1 MDQEQDWCALWQ
13 DRLTCPGWRAIW
25 HVVVHCYR
33 IAGHVKQTA
42 KEVQGVG
49 PGPSGMPGFFI
60 GRSTATMTKDWK
72 TRTKLVHEGSRRSQY
87 GEMAEAI
94 FLTQGFV
101 YPDAEAAEARFVK
114 AGDDEFIYARYG
126 NPTTRMFEERIAALE
141 GTEDAFATASGMA
154 AVTGALMAMLRA
166 GDHIVSSR
174 ALFGSCL
181 YVLEEVL
188 TRFGVRVTFVDGADL
203 DQWRAAVVPGTKAVF
218 FEAMSNPALEMID
231 ITGVSKIAHAAGAL
245 VVCDNV
251 FATPVFSRA
260 VEQGADVIVYSTT
273 KHIDGQGRALGGV
286 VCASREFIR
295 KTLEPYMKHTG
306 GSMSPFT
313 AWIMLNGMATLD
325 LRCRAMAD
333 SAAVIAAALEGHPA
347 LARVIFPGLPSHPQ
361 HALAMAQMGSGG
373 TLVAFDLKG
382 GKNAAFRFMNALEI
396 IKISN
401 NLGDAKSI
409 VTHPATTT
417 HQRLRQDQKD
427 VLGITPGLI
436 RLSVGL
442 EDVGDLLGDLTAA
455 LAKA

>member
-1 MDQEQDWCALWQ
+1 
-13 DRLTCPGWRAIW
+13 
-25 HVVVHCYR
+25 
-33 IAGHVKQTA
+33 
-42 KEVQGVG
+42 
-49 PGPSGMPGFFI
+49 
-60 GRSTATMTKDWK
+60 MTKDWK
-72 TRTKLVHEGSRRSQY
+72 TRTQLVHEGSRRSQY

-101 YPDAEAAEARFVK
+101 YPTAEAAEARFVK
-114 AGDDEFIYARYG
+114 AGEDEFIYARYG

-154 AVTGALMAMLRA
+154 AVSGALMACLRA
-166 GDHIVSSR
+166 GDHVVSSR

-188 TRFGVRVTFVDGADL
+188 QRFGVRVTFVDGTDL
-203 DQWRAAVVPGTKAVF
+203 DQWRAAVTPGTKAVF
-218 FEAMSNPALEMID
+218 FESMSNPTLELVD
-231 ITGVSKIAHAAGAL
+231 IRAVSAIAHAQGAL
-245 VVCDNV
+245 VICDNV

-260 VEQGADVIVYSTT
+260 VDQGADVIVYSTT

-286 VCASREFIR
+286 VCASRDFIR
-295 KTLEPYMKHTG
+295 KVLEPYMKHTG

-333 SAAVIAAALEGHPA
+333 SALVLARA
-347 LARVIFPGLPSHPQ
+347 LADHPNLSRVIFPGLPSHLQ
-361 HALAMAQMGSGG
+361 HDLAMAQMGSGG
-373 TLVAFDLKG
+373 TLVTFDVKG
-382 GKNAAFRFMNALEI
+382 GKEAAFRFMNALEI

-417 HQRLRQDQKD
+417 HQRLPQEIKD
-427 VLGITPGLI
+427 RLGITPGLI

-442 EDVGDLLGDLTAA
+442 EDAGDLQEDLFRA
-455 LAKA
+455 LSQG

>member
-1 MDQEQDWCALWQ
+1 MD
-13 DRLTCPGWRAIW
+13 G
-25 HVVVHCYR
+25 
-33 IAGHVKQTA
+33 
-42 KEVQGVG
+42 
-49 PGPSGMPGFFI
+49 
-60 GRSTATMTKDWK
+60 WK
-72 TRTKLVHEGSRRSQY
+72 TRTQLVHEGSRRSQY

-101 YPDAEAAEARFVK
+101 YASAEQAEARFHK

-141 GTEDAFATASGMA
+141 GCEDAFATASGMA
-154 AVTGALMAMLRA
+154 AVMGSLASLLRA
-166 GDHIVSSR
+166 GDHIVSAR

-188 TRFGVRVTFVDGADL
+188 QRYGVKVTFVDGTEIE
-203 DQWRAAVVPGTKAVF
+203 QWRAAVVPGVKAVF
-218 FEAMSNPALEMID
+218 FESMSNPALELVD
-231 ITGVSKIAHAAGAL
+231 ITAVSEIAHAVGAL
-245 VVCDNV
+245 VIVDNV
-251 FATPVFSRA
+251 FSTPIFSNA
-260 VEQGADVIVYSTT
+260 VAQGADVVVYSTT

-286 VCASREFIR
+286 VCGTKDYIR
-295 KTLEPYMKHTG
+295 KVLEPYMKHTG

-313 AWIMLNGMATLD
+313 SWIMLNGMVTLD

-333 SAAVIAAALEGHPA
+333 AALRIATVLETVGQVS
-347 LARVIFPGLPSHPQ
+347 RVIYPGLASHPQ

-373 TLVAFDLKG
+373 TLVTFEVAG
-382 GKNAAFRFMNALEI
+382 GKEAAFRFLNALKI

-417 HQRLRQDQKD
+417 HSRLPDDQKAR
-427 VLGITPGLI
+427 LGITPGLV

-442 EDVGDLLGDLTAA
+442 EDVGDLIADLEQAFA
-455 LAKA
+455 VI